1 MTTNDITLLSWLYV
15 LAAIVSSIF
24 VALALEKRLKVQMP
38 ATRPYRWGFYVGSMG
53 LACAPLALFFGAA
66 TIVAGRNDRW
76 EGVGSCSVLTV
87 FFTLH
92 AICGWFIIRR
102 TRWAWVVGTIL
113 SCNIFVWVIN
123 FIYGRNRWKE
133 FGSQFGD
140 SASPELQTQA
150 SAPRRSLTKQQKVVL
165 GVAALVVAL
174 FVCLSLSAEVSR
186 SGSQASSA
194 DILIYTVIGTILRFM
209 SPIGIISVTIL
220 GFLFYRYR
228 QPRDTGTTKDDGSRP
243 SDSASPESRELVAV
257 STPTSP
263 LQSPEKAA
271 EEACIPCPLCGQGL
285 TISTLKRGE
294 NWCPHCSQKFMAE

>member
-24 VALALEKRLKVQMP
+24 VALALEKRLKIQMP

-76 EGVGSCSVLTV
+76 EGVGYCSVITV
-87 FFTLH
+87 FFALH
-92 AICGWFIIRR
+92 VICGWFIIRR
-102 TRWAWVVGTIL
+102 TRWAWVIGTIF

-133 FGSQFGD
+133 FGSQSGD
-140 SASPELQTQA
+140 SATPELQTPA
-150 SAPRRSLTKQQKVVL
+150 STPHRSLTKQQKIVL

-174 FVCLSLSAEVSR
+174 FVCLSFSAEVSR
-186 SGSQASSA
+186 SGSQAPPA
-194 DILIYTVIGTILRFM
+194 DILIYTVIGTVLRFM

-228 QPRDTGTTKDDGSRP
+228 QPRDIGTTKDDGSR
-243 SDSASPESRELVAV
+243 SDDSALPELQKSVDVSAPVSPSQA
-257 STPTSP
+257 
-263 LQSPEKAA
+263 PEKPA
-271 EEACIPCPLCGQGL
+271 EEECIPCPLCGQSL
-285 TISTLKRGE
+285 TISTLKRGD